1 MHFLIVSK
9 DPDKAIFINISTVL
23 FKSQLTAKSKAAEN
37 SQNGL

>member
-1 MHFLIVSK
+1 MHSFIVSE
-9 DPDKAIFINISTVL
+9 DLDKAIFTNTSTVL